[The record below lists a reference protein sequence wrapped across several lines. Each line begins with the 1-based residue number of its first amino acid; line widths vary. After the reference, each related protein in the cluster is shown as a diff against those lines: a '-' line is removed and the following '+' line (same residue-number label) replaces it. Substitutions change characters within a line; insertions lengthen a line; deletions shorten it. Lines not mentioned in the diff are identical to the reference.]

1 MLLPCCSSF
10 NSSPLISSQH
20 LIVAVLT
27 RLDAGTFSCFAAS
40 KMNFLSASV
49 SRRFN
54 VRYLNRPFSY
64 TFGRTVLPPFCA
76 FIVPHILFCVNP
88 LMKQSCTNIGNIF
101 VKCVYIKHHP
111 YSFMSLMSTPYAS
124 HRLRNGTAGIL
135 LPLRSHRQTVE
146 GSTSAN
152 SAACA
157 SEYPAF
163 TLAAFNV
170 IFISS
175 HHPIIFVCAFQ
186 VVSAFSVCQRVFQSP
201 ALYNSQ
207 RSMSDRRTLSDCV
220 LLLTTLQQ

>member
-1 MLLPCCSSF
+1 M
-10 NSSPLISSQH
+10 
-20 LIVAVLT
+20 
-27 RLDAGTFSCFAAS
+27 
-40 KMNFLSASV
+40 
-49 SRRFN
+49 
-54 VRYLNRPFSY
+54 
-64 TFGRTVLPPFCA
+64 
-76 FIVPHILFCVNP
+76 
-88 LMKQSCTNIGNIF
+88 
-101 VKCVYIKHHP
+101 CVYIKHHP

-175 HHPIIFVCAFQ
+175 HHPIILFVCAFQ
-186 VVSAFSVCQRVFQSP
+186 VFSAFSVCQRVSQHMLCVQSNP
-201 ALYNSQ
+201 KPVHQMFRFALV
-207 RSMSDRRTLSDCV
+207 LS
-220 LLLTTLQQ
+220 LGKTGFM

>member
-1 MLLPCCSSF
+1 
-10 NSSPLISSQH
+10 
-20 LIVAVLT
+20 
-27 RLDAGTFSCFAAS
+27 
-40 KMNFLSASV
+40 
-49 SRRFN
+49 
-54 VRYLNRPFSY
+54 
-64 TFGRTVLPPFCA
+64 
-76 FIVPHILFCVNP
+76 
-88 LMKQSCTNIGNIF
+88 
-101 VKCVYIKHHP
+101 
-111 YSFMSLMSTPYAS
+111 MSTPYAS

-186 VVSAFSVCQRVFQSP
+186 VVSAFSVCQRVSQSP

-220 LLLTTLQQ
+220 LLLTTLQQYPLPFGWLFTSSSHLQPWQFILLPLKSKASPSDVPLRSCPVAL